1 MDDILLTVKTSMEN
15 TSSITN
21 DLAVIT
27 KNIQEGKGTIGRL
40 IMDKSWREDFEIT
53 FTNLKRGSTEFRILM
68 EKAND
73 IDDVLLSIKETIKNT
88 SNITSDLAKI
98 TATLESGQGTIGRLL
113 MDESTAQNIDSTFI
127 NLKEGA
133 SGLKIL
139 MEKAKSSWLL
149 WGF

>member
-1 MDDILLTVKTSMEN
+1 
-15 TSSITN
+15 
-21 DLAVIT
+21 
-27 KNIQEGKGTIGRL
+27 
-40 IMDKSWREDFEIT
+40 
-53 FTNLKRGSTEFRILM
+53 RGSTEFRILM